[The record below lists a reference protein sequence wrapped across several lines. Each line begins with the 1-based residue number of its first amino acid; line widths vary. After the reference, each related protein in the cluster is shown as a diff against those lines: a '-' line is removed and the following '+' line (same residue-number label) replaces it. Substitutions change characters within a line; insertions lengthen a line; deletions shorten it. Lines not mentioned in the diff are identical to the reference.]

1 MSRALHNYLKDSVP
15 GTPFFIYD
23 MGLLKDTLSELH
35 KASKPGDYKIQ
46 YALKANSNRES
57 LERRA
62 ASGLGADCVS
72 GPEIERAMET
82 GFTASKIAFAG
93 VGKTD
98 EEILTGLG
106 AGIFSF
112 NCESAEEIKVIS
124 ELAGREGKVAPI
136 ALRINPNVNANTHK
150 YITTGLEENK
160 FCINPWE
167 FDAVCE
173 VIKNSGNVS
182 LKGLHFHIG
191 SQINDLEPFRN
202 LCLRANEMWSFFSGK
217 GFELN
222 HLNLGGGLGIDYQD
236 PDANPIP
243 GFTAFFDT
251 FRKFLYTVPGR
262 EVHFE
267 LGRSIVGQCGTLVS
281 RVVFVKK
288 GINTHFIILDAG
300 MTELIRPALYQS
312 IHKIENYSAVASGR
326 KNENE
331 VKYDVVGPICESS
344 DCFGKA
350 LTLPET
356 FRNDIILIRSAG
368 AYGEVMSSAYNLRKK
383 APAYYF

>member
-35 KASKPGDYKIQ
+35 KASKPGDYKIH
-46 YALKANSNRES
+46 YALKANSNREI
-57 LERRA
+57 LELIA

-160 FCINPWE
+160 FGINPWE

-202 LCLRANEMWSFFSGK
+202 LCLRANEMWTSTWVAVLVLTTRIPTQTPFPDLPPSSILSVSFFIPFPEGK
-217 GFELN
+217 CTLN
-222 HLNLGGGLGIDYQD
+222 
-236 PDANPIP
+236 
-243 GFTAFFDT
+243 
-251 FRKFLYTVPGR
+251 
-262 EVHFE
+262 
-267 LGRSIVGQCGTLVS
+267 
-281 RVVFVKK
+281 
-288 GINTHFIILDAG
+288 
-300 MTELIRPALYQS
+300 
-312 IHKIENYSAVASGR
+312 SAVLSW
-326 KNENE
+326 
-331 VKYDVVGPICESS
+331 V
-344 DCFGKA
+344 
-350 LTLPET
+350 
-356 FRNDIILIRSAG
+356 SA
-368 AYGEVMSSAYNLRKK
+368 VRW
-383 APAYYF
+383 